1 MPIPVCGG
9 SVETLRSFLNV
20 QSDADFV
27 LIVTWALACLRKR
40 GPYRY
45 RALGRTGFTQPA
57 GANLVVRPLRFP
69 SKRNVLGTQR
79 QPTEFAFHWAKQRES
94 AGEKEIVLYSRRCPA
109 GIPQLSRQIAR

>member
-1 MPIPVCGG
+1 MPVAAKKGWRVIDNPPVRFRRASEMKPMPIPVCGG

-20 QSDADFV
+20 QLDADFV
-27 LIVTWALACLRKR
+27 LIVAWALACLRKR

-79 QPTEFAFHWAKQRES
+79 EPTKFAFH
-94 AGEKEIVLYSRRCPA
+94 
-109 GIPQLSRQIAR
+109 